1 MHMEKILKY
10 IIRKSAQ
17 YESLKIENIVI
28 LRFMTVLGFILLGCD
43 KFRRLYRV
51 WLVLL
56 VHTVF
61 LLSLTLLKR
70 I

>member
-1 MHMEKILKY
+1 MRMEKILKY

>member
-51 WLVLL
+51 WLFLL

>member
-61 LLSLTLLKR
+61 LLS
-70 I
+70 

>member
-1 MHMEKILKY
+1 MHREKILKY